1 MKRKTFF
8 IIPILAMLLA
18 GCGPVGDSS
27 SVTDST
33 SIFPSDETS
42 SSSDEE
48 EHDSFYRAPDQEIT
62 YHDVSRAG
70 EMDSIPAIGDVDLL
84 VIPVIIDGYES
95 TATSKTRSDI
105 QKAMFGEAEDTS
117 WESVASFY
125 QKSSYGK
132 LNLSGIVTNWFDS
145 GYSSS
150 DMLSLEKKDI
160 DSVSILMEDAID
172 WVRDTQPQI
181 DLKDFDN
188 DSDGHIDAVW
198 MIYSAPSNL
207 NDVFWAYVYWNYRN
221 QNNKS
226 IANPTPF
233 AYGWASY
240 DFMYEGNGSSGIDG
254 HTYIHETGHLL
265 GLDDYYD
272 YDGDTSPMGGIDM
285 MDYNIIDHNG
295 FSKFALG
302 WTNPYVVTGDA
313 DIEISPAS
321 STGDSVL
328 LSADWNGNPFDEYI
342 LIELYT
348 PDGLNEKDSKSAYP
362 GNNMRGFTV
371 PGVRMYHIDARL
383 FDRRARTYVDNLD
396 VSNAYIGASN
406 SESWS
411 FLASNQAK
419 FKLLSLVDANKNVKY
434 LSNPYAVATN
444 KTLFS
449 EGKTFTFQDYK
460 TAFPLGNGLK
470 MNDGTTFPFSIEFSQ
485 VNSESAKIKIRVI

>member
-1 MKRKTFF
+1 
-8 IIPILAMLLA
+8 
-18 GCGPVGDSS
+18 
-27 SVTDST
+27 
-33 SIFPSDETS
+33 
-42 SSSDEE
+42 
-48 EHDSFYRAPDQEIT
+48 
-62 YHDVSRAG
+62 
-70 EMDSIPAIGDVDLL
+70 
-84 VIPVIIDGYES
+84 
-95 TATSKTRSDI
+95 
-105 QKAMFGEAEDTS
+105 
-117 WESVASFY
+117 
-125 QKSSYGK
+125 
-132 LNLSGIVTNWFDS
+132 
-145 GYSSS
+145 
-150 DMLSLEKKDI
+150 
-160 DSVSILMEDAID
+160 
-172 WVRDTQPQI
+172 
-181 DLKDFDN
+181 
-188 DSDGHIDAVW
+188 
-198 MIYSAPSNL
+198 
-207 NDVFWAYVYWNYRN
+207 
-221 QNNKS
+221 
-226 IANPTPF
+226 
-233 AYGWASY
+233 
-240 DFMYEGNGSSGIDG
+240 
-254 HTYIHETGHLL
+254 
-265 GLDDYYD
+265 
-272 YDGDTSPMGGIDM
+272 MGGIDM